1 MKLRTNMCLRIS
13 FCGLFI
19 SLLTS
24 SVFAQ
29 VPPTIANTRWSYHNS
44 LLCSKPIAMLPIAAR
59 VKYPLAALRLRQ
71 NGRAIVHVDVD
82 STGRVQSVRLR
93 ESSHSAMLDSAATE
107 GLRKM
112 PFKPA
117 ISSEDKPVSGEIDYS
132 VIFDL
137 KYGVRGEPEFPTL
150 RATMKRGD
158 SVQSVELTE
167 LEHFGGLD
175 PNLHIEL
182 KQEAIPL
189 QPLQPLV
196 EYPDVA
202 RRAQVEGN
210 VVVQALIS
218 ADGKVVRVRVLH
230 SSTYKV
236 LDEAAQVAV
245 KKGKFSPAIAPDGS
259 KTESWLAIPI
269 TFRMD

>member
-1 MKLRTNMCLRIS
+1 MCLRIAY
-13 FCGLFI
+13 CGLFI
-19 SLLTS
+19 SLVAS

-29 VPPTIANTRWSYHNS
+29 DSPTIANTRWSYHNA
-44 LLCSKPIAMLPIAAR
+44 LLCNKPIAMLPIAAR
-59 VKYPLAALRLRQ
+59 VKYPQSALRLRQ
-71 NGRAIVHVDVD
+71 HGRVIVHVDVD
-82 STGRVQSVRLR
+82 STGRVQYVRLR
-93 ESSHSAMLDSAATE
+93 ESSHSALLDSAATE

-112 PFKPA
+112 PFKPT
-117 ISSEDKPVSGEIDYS
+117 ISSEDKPVSGEIDIA

-137 KYGVRGEPEFPTL
+137 KYGVRGEPEL
-150 RATMKRGD
+150 RIASVPMKRDD
-158 SVQSVELTE
+158 SAQSVELTE

-196 EYPDVA
+196 QYPDVA
-202 RRAQVEGN
+202 RRAQVEGK

-218 ADGKVVRVRVLH
+218 ADGEVVRVRVLH

-236 LDEAAQVAV
+236 LDEAAQAAV